1 MINYEDNEII
11 KKNSIIS
18 VNIDACRIIDDYGF
32 SYYMEYFGENLS
44 ISEIEKLALLEDI

>member
-1 MINYEDNEII
+1 MINYEDNKII

-18 VNIDACRIIDDYGF
+18 VNIDTCRIIDYYGF

-44 ISEIEKLALLEDI
+44 LSEIEKLVLLEDL